1 MRRSPGQRM
10 VPLWWEEHRLSQLD
24 RGLDRRRA
32 LKLLAT
38 LGAAGAAAP
47 VLSACSSSTGTDKMV
62 DEPPIRLG
70 LLIPQSGVYKT
81 IGDDLSNGFQMFIK
95 LNGNKLGGRGVDLVF
110 ADEGE
115 TAESGKAAAAKLLK
129 QDRVTALSGVVN
141 SAVMNAIKDDVEGAQ
156 VPLVGSN
163 ASPTTLIGVKYIWR
177 TSYVNDEPGRSLGA
191 YVANRVCDG
200 SVYLICADYQGGK
213 DEITGFLNTFTPA
226 GGKVE
231 GQPLYTPFTATNFA
245 PFLAQIRNSNAKAVF
260 CFYAGSSAV
269 PFVKQYRDAGLT
281 QELYAPGFLTEG
293 AILKSQGDA
302 AKGIYTSMNYSPDL
316 DNAANR
322 TFASEYQK
330 VYNLVPTTYAMAS
343 YDAAAVLDK
352 AITLAGP
359 GLTSQT
365 LNAAIGRIGS
375 IDSPRGPWQFNQT
388 RTPLQKWYLRQVRL
402 DGAVLSNGVIS
413 ELVTLG

>member
-141 SAVMNAIKDDVEGAQ
+141 SAVMNAIKDDVEAAQ
-156 VPLVGSN
+156 VPLIGSN

-177 TSYVNDEPGRSLGA
+177 TSYVNDEPCRSLGA
-191 YVANRVCDG
+191 YVANRVGDG
-200 SVYLICADYQGGK
+200 SVYLMCADYQ
-213 DEITGFLNTFTPA
+213 E
-226 GGKVE
+226 V
-231 GQPLYTPFTATNFA
+231 
-245 PFLAQIRNSNAKAVF
+245 
-260 CFYAGSSAV
+260 
-269 PFVKQYRDAGLT
+269 
-281 QELYAPGFLTEG
+281 
-293 AILKSQGDA
+293 
-302 AKGIYTSMNYSPDL
+302 YS
-316 DNAANR
+316 
-322 TFASEYQK
+322 
-330 VYNLVPTTYAMAS
+330 LVPTTYAMPS

-352 AITLAGP
+352 AITIAGA

-413 ELVTLG
+413 ELVTLAGCTRRYCRSGPCGPGPARSARPWVGWRWSSP